1 MSTTTDMFEGGGAA
15 SGAAEQGAA
24 SAQNEAAPASGLAER
39 VAGLTR
45 RAEGAAKE
53 LKALAKALGDLTGAH
68 VANPG
73 TLEKVE
79 QALAKLELAETP
91 TQADVD
97 ALREA
102 LRGAAEAR
110 RRSLR
115 LSALGALH
123 RAAKDAGLGC
133 ETLADSPP
141 TLLIAPVTV
150 TLDFDAGQ
158 AELAYAREP
167 VAETD
172 LDAGRILAA
181 REAFMKETREAAIPS
196 ERFFDQLRAAH
207 AFVCRSRGQGTE
219 ERVDLVDLLGP
230 LSLFTVEPEKWR
242 STARWSAY
250 PRHMLAYQLK
260 NLRADGLLERDGVRL
275 DLGAATGGTTRNKRN
290 VLFVPSGHDQGQ
302 YYLSVRFV

>member
-1 MSTTTDMFEGGGAA
+1 MSSTTDMFEGGAA
-15 SGAAEQGAA
+15 NTA
-24 SAQNEAAPASGLAER
+24 AAPAPSETASAPGLAER
-39 VAGLTR
+39 VATMTR

-53 LKALAKALGDLTGAH
+53 LKGLAKALGDLGGVH
-68 VANPG
+68 IGNPG

-97 ALREA
+97 ALRET
-102 LRGAAEAR
+102 LRGEAER
-110 RRSLR
+110 RRRTLR
-115 LSALGALH
+115 LGALGALH

-133 ETLADSPP
+133 ETLSDSPP

-150 TLDFDAGQ
+150 TLDFDAGR
-158 AELAYAREP
+158 AELSYARET
-167 VAETD
+167 VGETD
-172 LDAGRILAA
+172 VDAGRILAA
-181 REAFMKETREAAIPS
+181 RETFMKETREAAIPS

-242 STARWSAY
+242 STTRWNAF